1 MPVAEHGPELDVRE
15 DNRTRVAAA
24 IQRAKAMNARLR
36 LMKERNEHYLAER
49 RLEEDEAGLPDEL

>member
-1 MPVAEHGPELDVRE
+1 MPVAEHAPELDVRE

-49 RLEEDEAGLPDEL
+49 RLEDDEAGLPDEL

>member
-1 MPVAEHGPELDVRE
+1 MPVAEHAPELDVKE